1 MWKITFKLIV
11 FVAIAYD
18 PPFSPVR
25 ANRVVPR
32 YTRGFNSGPA
42 CKSSRR
48 IKCAYVEFLKRNP
61 HGYFRSLRIGCKTLK
76 TSSSRKRV
84 RFLLLRE
91 RERKK
96 KPYQSYRIASR
107 LVNRDRV
114 LAVRDESERERWK
127 IRAPSEPVG
136 RRGIT
141 RCNGNQAQPLTAD
154 WVYTN
159 HRPPMEA
166 IILICWPSIEPRSPP
181 RSRIIK
187 VARRRERERE

>member
-84 RFLLLRE
+84 RFLLLLRE
-91 RERKK
+91 RERKN
-96 KPYQSYRIASR
+96 RINRIVASR

-114 LAVRDESERERWK
+114 LTTRAREKDGRFAL
-127 IRAPSEPVG
+127 RA
-136 RRGIT
+136 
-141 RCNGNQAQPLTAD
+141 N
-154 WVYTN
+154 
-159 HRPPMEA
+159 
-166 IILICWPSIEPRSPP
+166 RS
-181 RSRIIK
+181 
-187 VARRRERERE
+187 AGEG

>member
-107 LVNRDRV
+107 LINRDRV
-114 LAVRDESERERWK
+114 LTTRAREKDGRFAL
-127 IRAPSEPVG
+127 RA
-136 RRGIT
+136 
-141 RCNGNQAQPLTAD
+141 N
-154 WVYTN
+154 
-159 HRPPMEA
+159 
-166 IILICWPSIEPRSPP
+166 RS
-181 RSRIIK
+181 
-187 VARRRERERE
+187 AGEG

>member
-84 RFLLLRE
+84 RFLLLLRE
-91 RERKK
+91 RERKN
-96 KPYQSYRIASR
+96 RINRIVSR
-107 LVNRDRV
+107 RVSSTEIECYLCATRAREKDGRFALRANRS
-114 LAVRDESERERWK
+114 AGE
-127 IRAPSEPVG
+127 G
-136 RRGIT
+136 
-141 RCNGNQAQPLTAD
+141 
-154 WVYTN
+154 
-159 HRPPMEA
+159 
-166 IILICWPSIEPRSPP
+166 
-181 RSRIIK
+181 
-187 VARRRERERE
+187 